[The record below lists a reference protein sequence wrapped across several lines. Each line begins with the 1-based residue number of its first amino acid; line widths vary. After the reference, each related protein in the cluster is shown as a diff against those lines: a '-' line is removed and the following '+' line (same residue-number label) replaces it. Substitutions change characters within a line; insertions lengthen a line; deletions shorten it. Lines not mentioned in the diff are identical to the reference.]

1 MVGANR
7 MRWRFASIVKVGTNL
22 IKLFSK
28 AKNLYGWSQPSQME
42 VIKTSP
48 EEGKSE
54 AYSS

>member
-1 MVGANR
+1 
-7 MRWRFASIVKVGTNL
+7 MRWRFASIVKVETNV
-22 IKLFSK
+22 IKLFFSK